1 MGRQGR
7 TLKQLLVGLKE
18 TERILEIERGSP
30 VENSLWKACRKT
42 VYGINKCNYV
52 SVMSAVFSVLQSVF
66 IDAVDC

>member
-18 TERILEIERGSP
+18 TERYWKLKEEALWRR
-30 VENSLWKACRKT
+30 LWKACRKT
-42 VYGINKCNYV
+42 VYGMNKCNYV
-52 SVMSAVFSVLQSVF
+52 SVMSAVLRVLQSVF